1 MKVLVTILYFSIWLY
16 VVIIITSYSENFI
29 EGILFFIFALWLG
42 WGLFIQT
49 IAMDWDENQDK
60 NKYEKNP

>member
-49 IAMDWDENQDK
+49 VAMDWDENQDK